1 VTVAAV
7 NALSRRWALAADG
20 RAVVFAGPGVWP
32 LLALIATGADDTAR
46 AELEKALGTAAT
58 DAAAGTVVDLLGG
71 CPAVRF
77 AVGLWSRADLPLRK
91 TWLDRLP
98 PGVHGELT
106 GQPAVDQPR
115 LDAWAGEHTGGL
127 IDRMPV
133 QVDRRT
139 LLVLASALAVRTRWV
154 QPFTDT
160 SIRPASGP
168 WAGGRIAALD
178 RTTHGPGTVTV
189 VDRLT
194 RLRVEGTD
202 GIDVHLFLGEPA
214 RPAAAVLAA
223 GLDTL
228 STPGTD
234 ALSGGP
240 GIEVSTVAS
249 TDARDRYL
257 AVVPRFTVRA
267 GHDLLALPE
276 VCGLTT
282 VADPV
287 HSHLPGISSEP
298 LAVSQARQDALA
310 EFTAEGFRAA
320 AVTSV
325 GFMAASVRL
334 PSATVR
340 QVRVT
345 VDRPFGF
352 AAVHRDSGL
361 VLVAGWVAEALTP
374 RGEG

>member
-1 VTVAAV
+1 
-7 NALSRRWALAADG
+7 
-20 RAVVFAGPGVWP
+20 
-32 LLALIATGADDTAR
+32 
-46 AELEKALGTAAT
+46 
-58 DAAAGTVVDLLGG
+58 
-71 CPAVRF
+71 
-77 AVGLWSRADLPLRK
+77 
-91 TWLDRLP
+91 
-98 PGVHGELT
+98 
-106 GQPAVDQPR
+106 
-115 LDAWAGEHTGGL
+115 
-127 IDRMPV
+127 
-133 QVDRRT
+133 
-139 LLVLASALAVRTRWV
+139 
-154 QPFTDT
+154 
-160 SIRPASGP
+160 P
-168 WAGGRIAALD
+168 WAGGRIAALGGA
-178 RTTHGPGTVTV
+178 TPVPVTVPV

-249 TDARDRYL
+249 TDARDRYV

-310 EFTAEGFRAA
+310 EFIADGFRAA

-325 GFMAASVRL
+325 GFMAALVSLLSEAVRL
-334 PSATVR
+334 VR
-340 QVRVT
+340 MAVCQEI
-345 VDRPFGF
+345 GF
-352 AAVHRDSGL
+352 L
-361 VLVAGWVAEALTP
+361 
-374 RGEG
+374 